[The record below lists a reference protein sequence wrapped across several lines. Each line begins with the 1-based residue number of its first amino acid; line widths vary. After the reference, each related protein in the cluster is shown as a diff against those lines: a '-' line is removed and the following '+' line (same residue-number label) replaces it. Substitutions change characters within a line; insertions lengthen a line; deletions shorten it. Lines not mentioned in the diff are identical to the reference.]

1 MLNITFVAMKKVVYI
16 FAFVL
21 SILLLFNNAKV
32 SLTFAYYN
40 IDPIGFIDALCE
52 NKDKPE
58 LECNGKCQL
67 EKVAKSQDKEQKTPI
82 SVIDFKE
89 LILFSHVAETMV
101 LSEISGFKVQQPTR
115 YQNLYSFNNTNDCF
129 HPPRA

>member
-1 MLNITFVAMKKVVYI
+1 MLAITFVAMKKVVYI
-16 FAFVL
+16 FAVVL
-21 SILLLFNNAKV
+21 SILLLFNSAKV
-32 SLTFAYYN
+32 SLTFAYYH

-67 EKVAKSQDKEQKTPI
+67 EKVVKSQDNEQRTPI
-82 SVIDFKE
+82 NIADFKE
-89 LILFSHVAETMV
+89 ITLFSHVAEAIV
-101 LSEISGFKVQQPTR
+101 LTEIDCIKVQQPTT

-129 HPPRA
+129 HPPRV